1 MSAKSIRQVNLKLA
15 CEITADRVIAG
26 RTSDHGNALET
37 CSIRTLSPG
46 AVAPSL
52 TAANVINRAAV
63 ANAVSDALSGIS
75 TRHHRDVIAII
86 PDAACRI
93 ALLDFDAMPEKPQ
106 DADSVVR
113 FRLKKSLPFEVERAK
128 VSYDVR
134 RSNGLIRV
142 VAAVALP
149 IVLDEYES
157 VMREAGFSPGVV
169 VPSTLAALGL
179 VEASRPALLVKV
191 AHGTISVAIVH
202 EDDLLLFR
210 VIESGSIEPAQL
222 ADDIY
227 PSLVFLQDTY
237 NVKVERILLSGTE
250 HVPELA
256 SFLEKNVG
264 IRTEELVTPS
274 MLGSVSIPGQQRSML
289 AGIAGALIS

>member
-1 MSAKSIRQVNLKLA
+1 MKLA

-26 RTSDHGNALET
+26 RISDNGHSLET
-37 CSIRTLSPG
+37 CAIRTLSPDAIVPG
-46 AVAPSL
+46 L
-52 TAANVINRAAV
+52 TAANVINRASL
-63 ANAVSDALSGIS
+63 ANAVSDALTGVGG
-75 TRHHRDVIAII
+75 RDRDVVAII

-93 ALLDFDAMPEKPQ
+93 ALLDFDALPEKSGEV
-106 DADSVVR
+106 DSVVR

-134 RSNGLIRV
+134 RKDGIIRV

-149 IVLDEYES
+149 SVLEEYES
-157 VMREAGFSPGVV
+157 AIREAGFSPGVV

-179 VEASRPALLVKV
+179 VEASRPTLLLKV
-191 AHGTISVAIVH
+191 ARETVSVAIVH
-202 EDDLLLFR
+202 EGDLLLFR
-210 VIESGSIEPAQL
+210 IVESGATEANQL

-237 NVKVERILLSGTE
+237 DVKVERILLGGTE
-250 HVPELA
+250 HIRELA
-256 SFLEKNVG
+256 PVLEKSVG
-264 IRTEELVTPS
+264 IRTEELVTPG
-274 MLGSVSIPGQQRSML
+274 MLGNISISGQQRSIL